1 MNHHQIEDSLSRE
14 REQEL
19 HWTDNKKKAI
29 VSCFVED
36 RRILFESRVP
46 RDLFFA
52 VDGER
57 LRRHM
62 LRFAPNAG
70 MWPTL
75 EICEYAFEP
84 VEGTPYFY
92 YAVVL
97 KTFWLRL
104 IQRTWRRV
112 LRERRELIQSAG
124 MIRRLVRRERDGKAI
139 SVMGLK
145 GMLTGPVFSCRPSA

>member
-1 MNHHQIEDSLSRE
+1 MNTQQIEDSLSRE
-14 REQEL
+14 REHEL
-19 HWTDNKKKAI
+19 FMTDNKKRAI

-36 RRILFESRVP
+36 RRILFESRIP
-46 RDLFFA
+46 KDLFFA

-62 LRFAPNAG
+62 LRFSINTN
-70 MWPTL
+70 MRRTL

-84 VEGTPYFY
+84 IEGTPYFY
-92 YAVVL
+92 YSVVL

-112 LRERRELIQSAG
+112 IRERRGLVESGRMAA
-124 MIRRLVRRERDGKAI
+124 RLASRERDGRRLR
-139 SVMGLK
+139 VPGLA
-145 GMLTGPVFSCRPSA
+145 GMM